1 MQRKV
6 FLTQGAHIV
15 THNAATGKAQI
26 AFSKCKEASES
37 CRYLIRY
44 IA

>member
-1 MQRKV
+1 MRT
-6 FLTQGAHIV
+6 LL
-15 THNAATGKAQI
+15 QI
-26 AFSKCKEASES
+26 ALSECKEASES